1 MKRDTNEWWRSLTL
15 KEQADYVEK
24 KIRDKGKTPDRD
36 LVIEDLVKKGQ
47 YRKEKPTI
55 SIDNWNDWCG
65 THVWTC
71 AEAGDDDLW
80 LHFASKTEYLF
91 KNVDI
96 VDGGEE
102 THHVSVDSEHMHPY
116 IEEGAY
122 NG

>member
-24 KIRDKGKTPDRD
+24 KMRDKGKTPDRD

-65 THVWTC
+65 AHAWTC
-71 AEAGDDDLW
+71 VEADDDSLW
-80 LHFASKTEYLF
+80 WEFANTAKHLL
-91 KNVDI
+91 NDVDV
-96 VDGGEE
+96 VDNGEE
-102 THHVSVDSEHMHPY
+102 THHIIVDAEHMY
-116 IEEGAY
+116 LRAEEGEY